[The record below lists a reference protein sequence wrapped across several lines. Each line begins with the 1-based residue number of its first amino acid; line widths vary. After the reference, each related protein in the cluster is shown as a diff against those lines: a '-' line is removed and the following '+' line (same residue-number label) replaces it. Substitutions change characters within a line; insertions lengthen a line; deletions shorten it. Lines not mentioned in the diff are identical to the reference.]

1 MMQSI
6 GEGAYGKV
14 NLAKDKTSGKLVAIK
29 AVDITRICELGK
41 DKHVLREKEL
51 LDTLRNKKEST
62 HIINL
67 LSTFKV
73 RILNRQFTNNLSLII

>member
-1 MMQSI
+1 MKQSI

-14 NLAKDKTSGKLVAIK
+14 NLALDKTSGKLVAIK
-29 AVDITRICELGK
+29 AVDINRICELGK

-73 RILNRQFTNNLSLII
+73 SINILI